1 VRRTISSP
9 ISPNRGSI
17 SKPNR
22 GKRAAAGEAD
32 PKLREELERASSGL
46 VYSSESDRPFEFF
59 SLPYP
64 GKRASPS
71 VSDFARLVKAPPE
84 SPVEA
89 RSIENFFARHT
100 TMSDPYDGEAQRIR
114 PRYEELVRL
123 LSRRLRDVK
132 AYRIGK
138 IEVSC
143 YVAGLDAH
151 GNLAGL
157 KTTAIET

>member
-1 VRRTISSP
+1 M
-9 ISPNRGSI
+9 G
-17 SKPNR
+17 
-22 GKRAAAGEAD
+22 GAD
-32 PKLREELERASSGL
+32 PKLRDELERASSGL

-64 GKRASPS
+64 GKSASPS
-71 VSDFARLVKAPPE
+71 SSDFARLVKALPE
-84 SPVEA
+84 SPIEI

-123 LSRRLRDVK
+123 LSQRLRDVK

-138 IEVSC
+138 SEVSW

-157 KTTAIET
+157 KTTAVEG